1 MHSPFAREIL
11 AIVSAKRLKPV
22 CDQSMTKPT
31 GVWELVRHGVFGGRG
46 PLPTVVAC
54 TIAATALSAGLC
66 YGSYWLFDLPYWGQP
81 FPMILPVLAPAV
93 VAPWFIHFLTRA
105 NIRLRAT
112 QAALQA
118 REAQLMREIEER
130 KAAEARALAEHQ
142 RVQIER
148 ERAEEASRAKSRFL
162 SNVSHELR
170 TPLNAIIG
178 FSELLHTEILEDS
191 VKAEYAGHVHDA
203 SRHLLALIN
212 DVLDLARIEAG
223 KADLLIEDLEV
234 APAAKRAAAMV
245 AQLARNRQ
253 VELRIELPSSAL
265 KLRADQ
271 RVLVQMLLNLL
282 SNAVKYTPAG
292 GSVTVTGRSMADGG
306 VAIAVADT
314 GRGMSADQVERM
326 LLPFERGDDLDG
338 EAGGTGLGLS
348 LVKSLMEMHGGRLLI
363 QSELGRGTCATLAF
377 PASSAE

>member
-1 MHSPFAREIL
+1 
-11 AIVSAKRLKPV
+11 
-22 CDQSMTKPT
+22 MTKPT
-31 GVWELVRHGVFGGRG
+31 GVWELMRRGVFDGRR
-46 PLPTVVAC
+46 PLPTVIAC
-54 TIAATALSAGLC
+54 TIAAAALSAGLC

-118 REAQLMREIEER
+118 REAQLMREIEEH
-130 KAAEARALAEHQ
+130 KAAEARAVAEHE
-142 RVQIER
+142 RVQIERERAEVER

-162 SNVSHELR
+162 SNVSHEIR
-170 TPLNAIIG
+170 TPLNSIIG
-178 FSELLHTEILEDS
+178 FSELLHAEPLEDA
-191 VKAEYAGHVHDA
+191 VKAEYAGYVHDA

-223 KADLLIEDLEV
+223 KADLLIEDLEA
-234 APAAKRAAAMV
+234 APAAERAAAMV
-245 AQLARNRQ
+245 AQLARNKQ
-253 VELRIELPSSAL
+253 VELRIELPASAL

-292 GSVTVTGRSMADGG
+292 GSVAVTGRSMPDGG
-306 VAIAVADT
+306 VELAVADT
-314 GRGMSADQVERM
+314 GPGMSADPNEC
-326 LLPFERGDDLDG
+326 FCHSSG
-338 EAGGTGLGLS
+338 
-348 LVKSLMEMHGGRLLI
+348 
-363 QSELGRGTCATLAF
+363 ATTSTTRPAA
-377 PASSAE
+377 PASDSALSNR